1 MDPNPLPIPEH
12 QTAHPRL
19 EQPQKRHLSSE
30 GMEAANRPEAGPGGS
45 TAARDCGSLLRW
57 WRFLYRRTPNFRGKG
72 KLFFDKPSRLVRNW
86 PSDVSI
92 SGHHECTFF
101 HCDLHEHMYQFL
113 FFYGIHELDVDWMC
127 NQILERGDVFVD
139 IGACFGYHTLSGA
152 LRVGTV
158 GQVYALEPQPDMFAT
173 LQNNLVGNKLSNV
186 TADHLALSDQAETL
200 QLHRFADLG
209 IGHTSIS
216 SQGRKVS
223 RVISIPAVT
232 LDTYVEQRGIK
243 SVTLI
248 KLDVEGAELK
258 ILRGATGLLRASS
271 PPMWILEINE
281 ETAAACGYH
290 PKDLLAF
297 LAQHGYRFYQPV
309 WGRMIRTVTR
319 LEPSSADS
327 IHNGMNLLC
336 AIPAVHADR
345 LARIGVR

>member
-1 MDPNPLPIPEH
+1 MEPNPFLTPER
-12 QTAHPRL
+12 QTPHARS
-19 EQPQKRHLSSE
+19 EQSQKRHLYS
-30 GMEAANRPEAGPGGS
+30 GQIEAAKRPVAEPGGS
-45 TAARDCGSLLRW
+45 TAAGDCGSLLRW

-92 SGHHECTFF
+92 SGRHECTFF
-101 HCDLHEHMYQFL
+101 HCDLHEYMYQFL

-127 NQILERGDVFVD
+127 NRILQPGDVFVD
-139 IGACFGYHTLSGA
+139 IGACFGCHTMSGA
-152 LRVGTV
+152 LRVGSL
-158 GQVYALEPQPDMFAT
+158 GRVYALEPQPDMFAT
-173 LQNNLVGNKLSNV
+173 LQNNLLGNELSNV

-200 QLHRFADLG
+200 QLYRFADLG

-223 RVISIPAVT
+223 QVISIPAVT
-232 LDTYVEQRGIK
+232 LDAYVEARGIK

-258 ILRGATGLLRASS
+258 ILRGATGLLRDSS
-271 PPMWILEINE
+271 PPMWILEIND

-290 PKDLLAF
+290 PRDLLAF
-297 LAQHGYRFYQPV
+297 LAQHGYSFYQPI

-319 LEPSSADS
+319 LKPCSADN

-336 AIPAVHADR
+336 AIPAVHVDR
-345 LARIGVR
+345 LARVGVR